1 MADFDRGR
9 TGARTLALG
18 TVSAA
23 DTGRR
28 HRGGRSTGVAGR
40 RSLRRCVG
48 TGGRRTEAM
57 ASSEPIAAGAD
68 GLMIEVHPH
77 PEVALSD
84 GDQSLKP
91 DNFAVVMQEV
101 RQIAQMMGKTL

>member
-1 MADFDRGR
+1 MGCC
-9 TGARTLALG
+9 
-18 TVSAA
+18 VSSVVWAA
-23 DTGRR
+23 
-28 HRGGRSTGVAGR
+28 
-40 RSLRRCVG
+40 
-48 TGGRRTEAM
+48 
-57 ASSEPIAAGAD
+57 IAAGAD